1 MVYIPFW
8 ICAFA
13 GAVIDVRERR
23 FPNALAAACAVAAFA
38 GVWLDRGLN
47 TALDHAG
54 PAVIVYLS
62 LVLTESLWRRFRQ
75 APGIGMGDAKAL
87 FALCTLDPLGGIVAF
102 AVALLVLALSCL
114 FTKSRI
120 LFKEHAMAT
129 NQETA
134 VIKARMDRI
143 PAALSPELVERI
155 AADRA
160 SGVVNPYRCCDDQV
174 IRRIDRAA
182 DKGTLMRPAFMRDTE
197 KILHLPAYTRYAGKT
212 QVFSFRSND
221 DLSRRGLHVQ
231 LVSRIAR
238 DIGRALG
245 LNSDL
250 IEAIGLG
257 HDLGHTP
264 FGHAGERFLSEIYH
278 ERTGRYFFHNVQ
290 SVRVLDALYGRNVS
304 LQTLDGVLCHNGEYE
319 QRVFELSDMAS
330 FDQFDRTVE
339 DCIAT
344 GYGAIE
350 HLRPMTLEGC
360 VVRISD
366 ILAYVGRDRQ
376 DAIAAGLLSPD
387 AFDDGRGGA
396 YNSWI
401 LTHASID
408 IVEHSYGKPRIEMS
422 EDLFEEIR
430 RAKRENYEKIYSK
443 GGIEGDSEAELREAF
458 EKLYDRCLQDLNK
471 GDEFS
476 YIFKHHVSRIEQQLS
491 YYDRTYAW
499 QDDKDQAVVDYIA
512 SMTDGYF
519 CELTSKLFPGL
530 KFPHRT
536 YINER

>member
-1 MVYIPFW
+1 
-8 ICAFA
+8 
-13 GAVIDVRERR
+13 
-23 FPNALAAACAVAAFA
+23 
-38 GVWLDRGLN
+38 
-47 TALDHAG
+47 
-54 PAVIVYLS
+54 
-62 LVLTESLWRRFRQ
+62 
-75 APGIGMGDAKAL
+75 
-87 FALCTLDPLGGIVAF
+87 
-102 AVALLVLALSCL
+102 
-114 FTKSRI
+114 
-120 LFKEHAMAT
+120 MAT

-143 PAALSPELVERI
+143 PSALSPELVERI
-155 AADRA
+155 SADRA
-160 SGVVNPYRCCDDQV
+160 SGAVNPYCCNDDQV
-174 IRRIDRAA
+174 IRRIDRAT
-182 DKGTLMRPAFMRDTE
+182 DKGTLMRPSFMRDIE
-197 KILHLPAYTRYAGKT
+197 KILHLPAYSRYAGKT

-245 LNSDL
+245 LNCDL

-264 FGHAGERFLSEIYH
+264 FGHAGERFLNDIYH

-290 SVRVLDALYGRNVS
+290 SARVLDALYGRNVS
-304 LQTLDGVLCHNGEYE
+304 LQALDGVLCHNGEYE
-319 QRVFELSDMAS
+319 QRVFELSDMGS

-339 DCIAT
+339 ECIAT
-344 GYGAIE
+344 GYSAIE

-387 AFDDGRGGA
+387 AFDDGLGGA

-430 RAKRENYEKIYSK
+430 RAKCENYEKIYSK

-458 EKLYDRCLQDLNK
+458 EKLYDRCLQDINE
-471 GDEFS
+471 GDESS
-476 YIFKHHVSRIEQQLS
+476 YIFKHHISRIEQQLS
-491 YYDRTYAW
+491 YYDRIYAW